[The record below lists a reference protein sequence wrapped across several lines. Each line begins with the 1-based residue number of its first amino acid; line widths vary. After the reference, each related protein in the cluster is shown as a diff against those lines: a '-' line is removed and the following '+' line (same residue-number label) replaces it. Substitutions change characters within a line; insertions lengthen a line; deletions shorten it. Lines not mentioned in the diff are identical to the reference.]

1 MSPGYTHLREVG
13 LMQNLADHVNY
24 PFHAIANFIGPL
36 SSQTLVYIVQNIAH
50 WPREKIAFYWAQLT
64 KAK

>member
-1 MSPGYTHLREVG
+1 
-13 LMQNLADHVNY
+13 MQNLADHVNY

-36 SSQTLVYIVQNIAH
+36 RSQILVYIVENIAH
-50 WPREKIAFYWAQLT
+50 WNEKNDFYWAELT